1 MSEVKVELPD
11 LRTVARHAAPRIV
24 EGTVVPL
31 VIFAVGLRLV
41 GVWGSMIVGLAWVY
55 GAVLTRLVRRR
66 PVPGVLLIGAAS
78 LTARTLIALWSHSV
92 VVYFL
97 QPSLGTMLVA
107 GAFLASVPLDR
118 PLAGR
123 LARDFCPLPED
134 LHLDERIH
142 RFFRQ
147 ISVLWAVTQ
156 ITNALLTIWLLTTQ
170 SVGTFVVTR
179 TAVSALCTV
188 VALAGSLWWFRSSM
202 RRQGIPVTLPVRR
215 PIG

>member
-107 GAFLASVPLDR
+107 GAFLVCVGRAL
-118 PLAGR
+118 LAALVALT
-123 LARDFCPLPED
+123 LARPSAARVTSAPTP
-134 LHLDERIH
+134 
-142 RFFRQ
+142 
-147 ISVLWAVTQ
+147 SV
-156 ITNALLTIWLLTTQ
+156 
-170 SVGTFVVTR
+170 S
-179 TAVSALCTV
+179 
-188 VALAGSLWWFRSSM
+188 LAGSTVAVIGDYGVDTTAEANVASLVASW
-202 RRQGIPVTLPVRR
+202 GPAAIVTVGDNYYTSGGSGTGKYDLVV
-215 PIG
+215 GKYYCAFLKGAASGTN